1 MKSLVGEPV
10 IRVGGDQYFWED
22 AVICGALRGDWDA
35 LERETAAG
43 QACLR
48 RARLGHAIP
57 EAEVDAAAAEFRYAR
72 DLVAAQDAVAWLQR
86 WGLERAEWMDC
97 MRRAVAR
104 RLWAADLPRIAAAH
118 AAPAAEVH
126 AAMMP
131 SALCDGRLKKMAEA
145 LARRAAVRDWLREQG
160 DDAVDGAATGG
171 LPAAARDLPARGVT
185 GLDAERLAERGAVVT
200 ALEAAFRLFRER
212 VVTPQAIDARVTQR
226 RLDWIRFRSRVALF
240 ASDAMAREA
249 ALCVREDRLDLNEV
263 AADAH
268 VAVEENAGFLDQV
281 PKTLRDAMLAAGVG
295 ELVGPVPL
303 DGRFGLI
310 WIDEKRVP
318 VADDAEVRRR
328 AEGEVIE
335 RAVRRVAQ
343 ERTRWQVTHM

>member
-10 IRVGGDQYFWED
+10 IRVGGDQFFWED
-22 AVICGALRGDWDA
+22 AVICGALRGDWDT
-35 LERETAAG
+35 LERETAVG

-72 DLVAAQDAVAWLQR
+72 DLVAAQDALAWLQH
-86 WGLERAEWMDC
+86 WGLDRAEWMDC

-104 RLWAADLPRIAAAH
+104 RIWAADLPRIAAAH
-118 AAPAAEVH
+118 AAPADEVY
-126 AAMMP
+126 AAMAP
-131 SALCDGRLKKMAEA
+131 SALCGGQLKKMAEA

-160 DDAVDGAATGG
+160 DDAIDATGE
-171 LPAAARDLPARGVT
+171 LPVAARDLPARGVT
-185 GLDAERLAERGAVVT
+185 GLDADRLAERGAVVM
-200 ALEAAFRLFRER
+200 ALEAALRLFRER

-249 ALCVREDRLDLNEV
+249 ALCVREDRLDLSEV

-281 PKTLRDAMLAAGVG
+281 PKTLRDAMLAAGAG
-295 ELVGPVPL
+295 ELVGPVPI

-318 VADDAEVRRR
+318 VADDVEVRKR
-328 AEGEVIE
+328 AEREVIE
-335 RAVRRVAQ
+335 RAVHRVAQ
-343 ERTRWQVTHM
+343 ERTRWQVTQM

>member
-1 MKSLVGEPV
+1 VKSLVGEPV

-48 RARLGHAIP
+48 RARLGHPIP
-57 EAEVDAAAAEFRYAR
+57 DAEVDAAAAEFRYAR
-72 DLVAAQDAVAWLQR
+72 DLVAAQDALAWLQR

-104 RLWAADLPRIAAAH
+104 RLWAADLPRIVAAH
-118 AAPAAEVH
+118 AAPADEVY
-126 AAMMP
+126 AAMLP
-131 SALCDGRLKKMAEA
+131 SALCGGQLKKMAEA

-160 DDAVDGAATGG
+160 DATEDTATGE
-171 LPAAARDLPARGVT
+171 LPAAARELGARGLS
-185 GLDAERLAERGAVVT
+185 GLDDDRLAERGAVVM

-249 ALCVREDRLDLNEV
+249 ALCVREDHLDLNEV

-281 PKTLRDAMLAAGVG
+281 PKTIRDAMLAAGVG

-318 VADDAEVRRR
+318 VADDDEVRKR
-328 AEGEVIE
+328 AEREVIE

-343 ERTRWQVTHM
+343 ERTRWQVTQM